1 MGSRVERT
9 HDKAG
14 LGGIGGGWQS
24 EQSHICVWINR
35 EEQLGSETDHAT
47 QDSRAG
53 EIKPQN
59 L

>member
-14 LGGIGGGWQS
+14 PGGIGGGWQS

-35 EEQLGSETDHAT
+35 EEQMGSETDHAT
-47 QDSRAG
+47 QGSSAG
-53 EIKPQN
+53 K
-59 L
+59 